1 MTAGASRVCPQ
12 CGHGLSHDA
21 ALAGLCAH
29 CLLKAGCGHDYT
41 VVSVLGQGELGTV
54 YLAEQAPS
62 GRLVA
67 LKVLTAGDAADAIVS
82 RVRRQAPLL
91 NALAHPCAATTLDIG
106 VNEQQ
111 QPFLAGEYVRGAP
124 ITRHCER
131 AQASVADRVALL
143 ATVGGLLGA
152 AHARGVVHGGIKAS
166 NILVVR
172 RAAGP
177 AVTVTDFGMRAG
189 DVAADDQAL
198 MKLADELLQ
207 PLDARGQFRL

>member
-1 MTAGASRVCPQ
+1 
-12 CGHGLSHDA
+12 
-21 ALAGLCAH
+21 LAGLCAQ

-67 LKVLTAGDAADAIVS
+67 LKVLAAGAVADAIVA
-82 RVRRQAPLL
+82 RVRQQVPLL
-91 NALAHPCAATTLDIG
+91 NALAHPCVATILDIG

-131 AQASVADRVALL
+131 AHASVTDRVALL
-143 ATVGGLLGA
+143 ALVGSLLGA

-166 NILVVR
+166 NILISKR
-172 RAAGP
+172 LDGP
-177 AVTVTDFGMRAG
+177 TVSVTDFGMHAG
-189 DVAADDQAL
+189 DVSADDFAL
-198 MKLADELLQ
+198 MRLADELLQ
-207 PLDARGQFRL
+207 PVDARGRFHL

>member
-1 MTAGASRVCPQ
+1 MTAGAGRVCPH
-12 CGHGLSHDA
+12 CGHGLSHEA

-67 LKVLTAGDAADAIVS
+67 LKVLAAGAVADAIVL

-91 NALAHPCAATTLDIG
+91 HALAHPCVATILDIG

-131 AQASVADRVALL
+131 THASVSDRVALL

-166 NILVVR
+166 NILVAR

-177 AVTVTDFGMRAG
+177 AVFVTDFGTRAG
-189 DVAADDQAL
+189 DAAADDLAL
-198 MKLADELLQ
+198 MKLADQLLQ
-207 PLDARGQFRL
+207 PVDARGQFDL

>member
-1 MTAGASRVCPQ
+1 MTAGAGRVCPH
-12 CGHGLSHDA
+12 CGHGLSNA
-21 ALAGLCAH
+21 AGLAGLCAH
-29 CLLKAGCGHDYT
+29 CLLQAGCGHDYT
-41 VVSVLGQGELGTV
+41 VVSVLGQGDLGTV

-67 LKVLTAGDAADAIVS
+67 LKVLTAGAVADAIVS

-91 NALAHPCAATTLDIG
+91 NALAHPCVATILDIG

-124 ITRHCER
+124 ITRHCAR
-131 AQASVADRVALL
+131 AHASVSDRVALL

-166 NILVVR
+166 NILVAR

-189 DVAADDQAL
+189 DAAADDFAL

-207 PLDARGQFRL
+207 PVDARGQFDL